1 MTLFEVLLLILLVFI
16 AFGLGILRLFICQ
29 EVGEF
34 TIDVNPED
42 DVDALYNMNIYKHPS
57 TWKKK
62 KYVLFRV
69 NYKE

>member
-16 AFGLGILRLFICQ
+16 SFGLGMLRFFICQ

-34 TIDVNPED
+34 TINVNPED

-62 KYVLFRV
+62 KYVRFRV